1 MMKTTICFLL
11 SATLAYLGSAATA
24 IAANHDPT
32 DPRLRPVELIACNYR
47 DGKGMED
54 LLRVADRWNE
64 WMDKEGRDDYWA
76 FTLMPLFHSEEID
89 FDLVWAGGWADGASM
104 AGSIE
109 HWLARGGD
117 LSARLEEVVS
127 CRAHLVFAVIDM
139 QSSPDPWLA
148 GPVEFSNCT
157 VKRGREMSEALKAME
172 EWVAYTT
179 ENGVNAGHFV
189 LFPAYGETSDAEY
202 DFKWVSHFSYAGFG
216 KNFDM
221 FGTGGG
227 WRKWQ
232 DLIERHLECDS
243 ARVYHA
249 TPMRTVD
256 LEE

>member
-1 MMKTTICFLL
+1 MKM
-11 SATLAYLGSAATA
+11 ATKFSLFVALAYLAAAVTA
-24 IAANHDPT
+24 IADSHESADPGF
-32 DPRLRPVELIACNYR
+32 RPVELIACNYV
-47 DGKGMED
+47 DGKGMKD
-54 LLRVADRWNE
+54 LLRVADRWND
-64 WMDKEGRDDYWA
+64 WMDDEGQDNYWA

-89 FDLVWAGGWADGASM
+89 FDFVWAGGWADGANM
-104 AGSIE
+104 AVSTE
-109 HWLARGGD
+109 HWLTQGGD
-117 LSARLEEVVS
+117 LSAEFEEVVS
-127 CRAHLVFAVIDM
+127 CSAHLVFAVLAM
-139 QSSPDPWLA
+139 QSLPDPWQV

-157 VKRGREMSEALKAME
+157 VKRGREMSETLKAME

-179 ENGVNAGHFV
+179 ENGVHAGHFV

-202 DFKWVSHFSYAGFG
+202 DFKWVSHYSYAGFG

-256 LEE
+256 LED